1 MRQLIESVFNWTD
14 EKTGIQ
20 QTSKVRSCQ
29 GLLAHIFGRLAAT
42 MLLFTLNP

>member
-20 QTSKVRSCQ
+20 QTSKVRSC
-29 GLLAHIFGRLAAT
+29 
-42 MLLFTLNP
+42 